1 MVLLFVLPFLVSPFP
16 HHPRRRP
23 DLVWVKL
30 WAVTLLLQCL
40 VIDQSPRE
48 GAGVQEQQE
57 QRKRPRGRAAIARV
71 PVLHS
76 RRMLSIEH
84 VDKNAS

>member
-1 MVLLFVLPFLVSPFP
+1 MVLPPVLPFLVSPFP

-30 WAVTLLLQCL
+30 SAVTLLLQCL

-57 QRKRPRGRAAIARV
+57 QRERPRGRAAVARV
-71 PVLHS
+71 PVLHG
-76 RRMLSIEH
+76 RRMLP
-84 VDKNAS
+84 

>member
-1 MVLLFVLPFLVSPFP
+1 MVLPPVFLFLVSPFP
-16 HHPRRRP
+16 HHPRRP

-30 WAVTLLLQCL
+30 LAVTLLLQYL

-57 QRKRPRGRAAIARV
+57 QRERPRGRAAIARV
-71 PVLHS
+71 PVLHG
-76 RRMLSIEH
+76 RRMLP
-84 VDKNAS
+84 